1 MRKQYCVAVRNQALA
16 TEPSLVSG
24 HTPYTETV
32 TCTTEACVELG
43 EKIAHILKIYNQLPL
58 QHLAEAF
65 CFFFNFYVC

>member
-32 TCTTEACVELG
+32 TCTTEAYVELG
-43 EKIAHILKIYNQLPL
+43 EKIANFFLNLQSASFTTFGRGIL
-58 QHLAEAF
+58 
-65 CFFFNFYVC
+65 FFL